1 MIDVI
6 RRLEQAGIVGC
17 ILSVAAQGAPNF
29 SLMPGFKISYQASP
43 SAWDIL
49 LGNDIYICDNDIVVL
64 SNGNYIASH
73 AYFGDGSTSDSAAIT
88 KVFRSTDKGT
98 NWTQVAQFQPLW
110 RASLCVRSGALY
122 IMGPEYNGGSY
133 NTIRKSTDNGTT
145 WTTPSDANS
154 GKFESIGFAA
164 TMGTPNNPL
173 VFSNRLYYGG
183 GGRSTIFTT
192 NMANL
197 LVTTDWKQSSSI
209 STFSTWQVG
218 LAGTLGTRYIGEGQ
232 IVASPEQGVAVL
244 SKVVGY
250 PYTAVIRCDDTV
262 GNVVRFGPDND
273 FAAMPGAEKKFGA
286 MYDTVS
292 GKFYVLSN
300 PVLPA
305 HANDPTWGDTPE
317 LIRNTA
323 AVLSSRDLHN
333 WEVEKIFLYSPNID
347 YEAWQYLQFDFDGND
362 MVVAS
367 RTAFD
372 VGDTYKPPRGHDS
385 NLLTFHRIP
394 NFRTHV
400 RDHYLFA
407 DTTHNQ
413 VLRYERTQHA
423 DAPLGKFTLGA
434 SLAVPKD
441 LAQDANGDVYIRE
454 NGGRILRF
462 DAMGNFIA
470 IVGSSPVGFTTPQL
484 SIVQPP
490 AGERSWIKSG
500 SGNWGDLLNWYYWG
514 RPDTTT
520 EIATF
525 GSAATNATTVTI
537 DADPLIWSF
546 NTADDEEGWT
556 TSGITNAVVASGVF
570 HGVSTNTSPRLSRV
584 ALRFPGSL
592 SPEVRVRMKASGPS
606 ADVVLYWGT
615 TVSNSISSARKITA
629 SYTGTGTF
637 QNISFPMSGNTNWN
651 GQTITRM
658 RLDLPKDSGATFEL
672 DSIEVPRDSFRLKG
686 MRFRNT
692 SAYTISGTGS
702 LRIEPDA
709 GNGILDVQSGNH
721 VIGLPLTLATNTDC
735 AIAAGASLTC
745 ASTISGAGALTKTGD
760 GTLNLSG
767 TLNNPLN
774 IAAGVFKGT
783 GTVNHIVTINGG
795 IHAPGNSTGI
805 MQINSNYT
813 LNAAGTLQVEIN
825 GATAGTQYDQL
836 KAAGNVTL
844 AGALDIIATP
854 GLAAGSNFTILD
866 NTGIAAVSGTFAGL
880 AQNTEFYEDS
890 QWWRISYTGGTGNDV
905 VLTRLTPTPWQN
917 WQVTNF
923 VSNVN
928 NPAVAGTDA
937 DPDADGISNLLEY
950 ALGGNPLLN
959 SQSPQ
964 PVKSVAGGRLAITF
978 TRTLANTDITMIVQ
992 GADALSGPW
1001 TVLASSTNG
1010 VAFSA
1015 TGGASVTESGSG
1027 STRTVEVRDAYLIS
1041 DPTHPSRFLRLRV
1054 TR

>member
-6 RRLEQAGIVGC
+6 RRLAQVCIVAC
-17 ILSVAAQGAPNF
+17 IVSATTQGAPNF

-43 SAWDIL
+43 SPLDIL
-49 LGNDIYICDNDIVVL
+49 FGNDIYICDNDIVVL

-73 AYFGDGSTSDSAAIT
+73 AYFGNGSTSDSAAIT

-110 RASLCVRSGALY
+110 RGSLYVYGGAVY
-122 IMGPEYNGGSY
+122 ICGPEYEGGTYS
-133 NTIRKSTDNGTT
+133 TIRKSTDNGTT
-145 WTTPSDANS
+145 WTTPTDANS
-154 GKFESIGFAA
+154 GKFQAVGF
-164 TMGTPNNPL
+164 TGNLGTPNNPL
-173 VFSNRLYYGG
+173 VFNNRVYYGG

-192 NMANL
+192 NMVDL
-197 LVTTDWKQSSSI
+197 LITSDWLQSNGI
-209 STFSTWQVG
+209 ETFSTWQVG
-218 LAGTLGTRYIGEGQ
+218 LSGTLETRYIGEGQ
-232 IVASPEQGVAVL
+232 VVASPEQGVAVL
-244 SKVVGY
+244 AKVVGY
-250 PYTAVIRCDDTV
+250 PYAAVVRGDA
-262 GNVVRFGPDND
+262 GVVRFGPDND

-286 MYDTVS
+286 MYDPVS

-305 HANDPTWGDTPE
+305 HANDPDLGSTPE
-317 LIRNTA
+317 MIRNTA
-323 AVLSSRDLHN
+323 AVLSSRDLSN

-407 DTTHNQ
+407 DTANNQ

-423 DAPLGKFTLGA
+423 DAPLGKFTLGT
-434 SLAVPKD
+434 SLTAPKD
-441 LAQDANGDVYIRE
+441 LAQDTNGDVYIRE

-462 DAMGNFIA
+462 DAMGNLIA

-500 SGNWGDLLNWYYWG
+500 SGNWGDPLNWYYWG
-514 RPDTTT
+514 RPDTTA
-520 EIATF
+520 EITTF
-525 GSAATNATTVTI
+525 GSAATNATTVTV

-546 NTADDEEGWT
+546 NTANDEEGWMTSSITGT
-556 TSGITNAVVASGVF
+556 TVSNGVFSGISSNA
-570 HGVSTNTSPRLSRV
+570 PYLSRV
-584 ALRFPGSL
+584 ALSFPGSL
-592 SPEVRVRMKASGPS
+592 SPEVRVRMKASGS
-606 ADVVLYWGT
+606 STNVAFYWGT
-615 TVSNSISSARKITA
+615 TISNSFHASRKINA
-629 SYTGTGTF
+629 YYTGTGTF
-637 QNISFPMSGNTNWN
+637 QNIVIPMAGNPNWN
-651 GQTITRM
+651 GQTITRI
-658 RLDLPKDSGATFEL
+658 RFDLPKDIGATFEV
-672 DSIEVPRDSFRLKG
+672 DSIQVPRDSFRLKG
-686 MRFRNT
+686 IRFRST
-692 SAYTISGTGS
+692 PSYTISGTGS

-709 GNGILDVQSGNH
+709 GNGIMDVQSGSH
-721 VIGLPLTLATNTDC
+721 LIGIPLTLATNTDC
-735 AIAAGASLTC
+735 AIATGASLTC
-745 ASTISGAGALTKTGD
+745 TGAISGVGALTKTGD
-760 GTLNLSG
+760 GTLILSS

-774 IAAGVFKGT
+774 VIAGVFKGT
-783 GTVNHIVTINGG
+783 VTVNHNVTINGG

-825 GATAGTQYDQL
+825 GTTAGTQHDQL
-836 KAAGNVTL
+836 KVAGNVTV
-844 AGALDIIATP
+844 AGALDIIAAP
-854 GLAAGSNFTILD
+854 ALAAGSTFTILD
-866 NTGIAAVSGTFAGL
+866 NTGAAAVSGAFTGL
-880 AQNTEFYEDS
+880 AQNAEFYEDS

-923 VSNVN
+923 GSNVN
-928 NPAVAGTDA
+928 NSAISGNSA
-937 DPDADGISNLLEY
+937 DPDTDGISNLLEY
-950 ALGGNPLLN
+950 ALGGNPLLGT
-959 SQSPQ
+959 QSPL
-964 PVKSVAGGRLAITF
+964 PVKSVAGGRLTLTF

-992 GADALSGPW
+992 GSGAMSGPW
-1001 TVLASSTNG
+1001 TDLASSTNG
-1010 VAFSA
+1010 ASFNA
-1015 TGGASVTESGSG
+1015 TNGGSVTETGSG
-1027 STRTVEVRDAYLIS
+1027 ATRTVEVRDAYLIS
-1041 DPTHPSRFLRLRV
+1041 DPAHPSRFMRLRV